1 MFYPMNTTGSAHIA
15 IRLATGADTAAI
27 ARLADLDSSP
37 MPRGQLLVAETDG
50 EIVAVHPVGGG
61 RAIADPFR
69 ATADARALLALRAT
83 QLPPTGQSRRRYLPG
98 FLTRRRDV
106 GSVEAEAAA
115 AV

>member
-1 MFYPMNTTGSAHIA
+1 MENAPTAHIA
-15 IRLATGADTAAI
+15 IRLANEADTAAI
-27 ARLADLDSSP
+27 VRLADLDSAP
-37 MPRGQLLVAETDG
+37 APAGPTLVADVAG
-50 EIVAVHPVGGG
+50 EIVAAQPLAGGA
-61 RAIADPFR
+61 AIADPFR
-69 ATADARALLALRAT
+69 LTADARELLALRAT